1 MSRGCEARQ
10 CDVEGSMM
18 GCHIADAGMIF
29 VVNFI
34 QYDGKYWKLRKVSDI
49 LYSAALPAESIVAE
63 PQAILKEEREMFE
76 MGKLLGARTSGNEE
90 NIVKDIAQIL
100 ASCDH

>member
-63 PQAILKEEREMFE
+63 PQTSLPLCVWCESGFGAEEH
-76 MGKLLGARTSGNEE
+76 
-90 NIVKDIAQIL
+90 ID
-100 ASCDH
+100 C